1 MGLPTVKTE
10 ISGLDALLGGGIP
23 KGSTLLISG
32 PPGSGKT
39 VLALQYTFNQARKG
53 DRVLFVSTCE
63 RLYSINKYASTMAFY
78 DLDLI
83 KTGIN
88 VDFYGPR
95 EEGGFVEFW
104 DYSLGTTLAGGSAG
118 DIFDFIQEKV
128 SAHRIDHLVVD
139 SITSI
144 NLFLGDEIDRRKKL
158 LSFMGWASRSGCT
171 MLLTAENEGTERL
184 MADCIVDLIW
194 LEVPGRGGMP
204 SPVKALEVVK
214 VRGQAHAAGR
224 YLYNITR
231 EGLKVMMPGVGKP
244 GGESAKA
251 GIRGFDENIDGM
263 PYGSAWHFNILD
275 GAFVRPMLDAIA
287 REALGAGDGVV
298 HITSQGDDLKMEGLH
313 DGRRYRV
320 LVGLGMLERS
330 AGPAAAWRTYGSALS
345 LARDK
350 GHLLISYTGPEYGLL
365 LSGEAE
371 ASSDGVV
378 DVWDYGGY
386 ALLQVKKA
394 PFARSFEPFV
404 ARLED
409 GVVRLEPL

>member
-1 MGLPTVKTE
+1 MGLPTVKTD
-10 ISGLDALLGGGIP
+10 ISGLDAVLGGGIP

-63 RLYSINKYASTMAFY
+63 RLYTINKYASTMAFY
-78 DLDLI
+78 DLELI

-104 DYSLGTTLAGGSAG
+104 DYSLGTTLAGGGAG

-171 MLLTAENEGTERL
+171 MLLTAEEEGTERL
-184 MADCIVDLIW
+184 MADCIVDLKRMEI
-194 LEVPGRGGMP
+194 PGLGGMP

-214 VRGQAHAAGR
+214 VRGQAHATGW

-231 EGLKVMMPGVGKP
+231 EGIKVMMPGVGKP
-244 GGESAKA
+244 GGKSANS
-251 GIRGFDENIDGM
+251 GIRGLDENIDGM
-263 PYGSAWHFNILD
+263 AYGSAWHFNILD
-275 GAFVRPMLDAIA
+275 GALVRPVLDSIE
-287 REALGAGDGVV
+287 REALDSGDEVV
-298 HITSQGDDLKMEGLH
+298 HITSQGDDLKVSGLH
-313 DGRRYRV
+313 DEKRCRM
-320 LVGLGMLERS
+320 LVGIGMLESS
-330 AGPAAAWRTYGSALS
+330 AGLAGAMRTYGAALS
-345 LARDK
+345 LARDR
-350 GHLLISYTGPEYGLL
+350 GHLLISYAGPGHGLL
-365 LSGEAE
+365 LPGEAE

-386 ALLQVKKA
+386 VLLQVKKA

-409 GVVRLEPL
+409 GRVRLEPL